1 MSCIVANKKGFVV
14 GSNKGGFIG
23 IYEIEQKDSS
33 VNHLDTFKIDPKCTS
48 VCGLG
53 TSSDKSRLIISA
65 LLSEPCPPG
74 GTYFNSESNMDR
86 VELYSLNMQQL
97 SVSKNIFSIPIKQVF
112 EKGNSVNG
120 LIDIDVGVSKDL
132 IVAAGQDNNIRI
144 FEYSGSTGAHVDQT
158 KSKYQQLS
166 SSLSKEPIYCIAMHP
181 MGLQLVAGFSERYRI
196 YYLLEGEVREAV
208 DF

>member
-1 MSCIVANKKGFVV
+1 
-14 GSNKGGFIG
+14 
-23 IYEIEQKDSS
+23 
-33 VNHLDTFKIDPKCTS
+33 
-48 VCGLG
+48 
-53 TSSDKSRLIISA
+53 
-65 LLSEPCPPG
+65 
-74 GTYFNSESNMDR
+74 MDR